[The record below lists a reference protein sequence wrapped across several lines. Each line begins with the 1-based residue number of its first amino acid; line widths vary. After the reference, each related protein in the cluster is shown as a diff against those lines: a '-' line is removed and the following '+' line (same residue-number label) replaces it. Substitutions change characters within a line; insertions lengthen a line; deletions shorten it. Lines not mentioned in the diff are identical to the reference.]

1 MATWRTKI
9 LLNLKWKNLMPY
21 KSKAQ
26 QAYFNAN
33 RDKLE
38 AQGVDVDEWNKSSK
52 GKKLPERVNKKKS
65 STESLIADIAAII
78 TEEPDVFI
86 EYDISGTGGTSTQ
99 LSSQNIKHD
108 SLQASD
114 INREIRDIR
123 QQEDGDKELDKKK
136 QEQEKLDRQEKL
148 QKQKLLKPQYD
159 TITKSVDN
167 LRGAVD
173 KSTGQFDTGMD
184 TVNTMNTSLDGLDKA
199 LQQFNKL
206 ALQ

>member
-1 MATWRTKI
+1 
-9 LLNLKWKNLMPY
+9 MPY